1 MVKIL
6 ISRQFKE
13 GHYKEITA
21 LLADLR
27 RSAVNQEGYVSGLTL
42 VAHDDPQ
49 KRLVIST
56 WQDMEAWQAWRNSR
70 DRENFD
76 SMLELYQEG
85 STDYAEYE
93 LG

>member
-6 ISRQFKE
+6 ISRRFKE
-13 GHYKEITA
+13 GHHKEILT
-21 LLADLR
+21 LLSDLR
-27 RSAVNQEGYVSGLTL
+27 RSAVNQKGYVSGLTL

-56 WQDMEAWQAWRNSR
+56 WQDMEAWQAWKNSR
-70 DRENFD
+70 DRKNFD
-76 SMLELYQEG
+76 SMLELYQEK
-85 STDYAEYE
+85 STAYAEYK